1 MKHKELIDRMTLQEK
16 IALCSGKDFWH
27 TKGMEKYGIPS
38 MMMCDGPHGLRKQ
51 EETADMLGLNESVPA
66 TAFPTAASTG
76 CSFDTELL
84 GRIGA
89 AIAEEAKANQ
99 VGLVLG
105 PGANLKR
112 NPLCGRNFE
121 YFSEDP
127 YLAGKLTAAFIKEAQ
142 KDGIGT
148 SLKHFACNNQEYKRF
163 SSDSILDE
171 RTMRELYLTAFEIAV
186 KEGKPY
192 TVMCSYNKI
201 NGVHSSDN
209 KELLTDILRKEW
221 GFDGLVVTDWGA
233 MSDRIK
239 GFMAGCDLVMPGGS
253 DYMEK
258 EAAAAVKSGS
268 LSEEDIDLCTDR
280 VLTLVLDAAKALEQK
295 TDYDKESHHA
305 LACEAAEKSAVL
317 MKNEKNILPI
327 KKGTKIALI
336 GAMAKDPRY
345 QGAGSSHINP
355 TRLDRLAELMPEAI
369 YAAGCD
375 AAGNTTEELL
385 AEVTKVAKE
394 ADTVVICAGLTDSY
408 ESEGFDRADMKM
420 PEGHIRMIEAAAQ
433 ANPNVLVVLMC
444 GSVVELP
451 WADKVRGILYMGL
464 AGQAG
469 ASAIRNLLYGDANPG
484 GRLAETWP
492 MHYEDCPSATFYA
505 NDKKNAEYREGIY
518 VGYRYYD
525 KVGVTVRYP
534 FGYGL
539 SYTTFTYG
547 TPVIS
552 KMFSKENSEHNSR
565 HNSKENLKK
574 QDEEFSYRVQVDVTN
589 SGSLAGG
596 EVVQLYVAA
605 PQDGIHRP
613 IKELKGFDKVYLA
626 PGECKTVEFILTE
639 RSFAVWSGDSFK
651 APAGS
656 YEILVGGTSDT
667 LVNAGTIQ
675 LDAQEKKVNIP
686 AWQAGSWYEHPTG
699 IVTKEQWEKMLGHTV
714 EEPKLVKGQFTMDNT
729 VMELKEYSF
738 VMKMVYKGTEA
749 TVAKGFGGKADYSI
763 PEFRMMMMSSADCSL
778 SGMQIC
784 SCMKGHLMEGLLS
797 MANGHFFRG
806 LKLLLKK

>member
-1 MKHKELIDRMTLQEK
+1 MKHKEIIDKMTLEEK

-27 TKGMEKYGIPS
+27 TKDFEKYGIPS

-51 EETADMLGLNESVPA
+51 EDTADMLGVNASVPA
-66 TAFPTAASTG
+66 TAFPTAAATG

-84 GRIGA
+84 GKIGG
-89 AIAEEAKANQ
+89 AIAEEAKENQ

-127 YLAGKLTAAFIKEAQ
+127 YLAGKLSAAYIKEAQ
-142 KDGIGT
+142 KDGIGN

-186 KEGKPY
+186 KEGHPK

-209 KELLTDILRKEW
+209 KELLTDILRKDW

-239 GFMAGCDLVMPGGS
+239 GFAAGCDLSMPGGS

-258 EAAAAVKSGS
+258 EAAEAVKNET
-268 LSEEDIDLCTDR
+268 LSEEEIDLCADR
-280 VLTLVLDAAKALEQK
+280 VLTLVMEAAEVLKQK
-295 TDYDKESHHA
+295 TEYNREAHHV
-305 LACEAAEKSAVL
+305 LAQEAAEKSAVL
-317 MKNEKNILPI
+317 LKNEQNILPL
-327 KKGTKIALI
+327 KKGDRIALI
-336 GAMAKDPRY
+336 GAMAKEPRY

-355 TRLDRLAELMPEAI
+355 TKLDKLVELMPEAV
-369 YAAGCD
+369 YAQGCTTTGD
-375 AAGNTTEELL
+375 TTEELL
-385 AEVTKVAKE
+385 AEAVKAAKAADVA
-394 ADTVVICAGLTDSY
+394 VVCAGLTDSY
-408 ESEGFDRADMKM
+408 ESEGFDRADLKM
-420 PEGHIRMIEAAAQ
+420 PKGHVQIIEAVAK
-433 ANPNVLVVLMC
+433 ANPNVVVVLMC
-444 GSVVELP
+444 GSVVEMP
-451 WADKVRGILYMGL
+451 WEDKVKGILFMGL
-464 AGQAG
+464 SGQAG
-469 ASAIRNLLYGDANPG
+469 SSAIRNLLYGEANPS

-492 MHYEDCPSATFYA
+492 IKYEDCPSASFYA
-505 NDKKNAEYREGIY
+505 NGKKNGEYREGIY

-525 KVGVTVRYP
+525 KAGVPVRYP

-547 TPVIS
+547 TPEIS
-552 KMFSKENSEHNSR
+552 QNEGE
-565 HNSKENLKK
+565 
-574 QDEEFSYRVQVDVTN
+574 DFSYCVKVDVTN

-613 IKELKGFDKVYLA
+613 IRELKGFEKVYLK
-626 PGECKTVEFILTE
+626 PGERQTVELALTD
-639 RSFAVWSGDSFK
+639 RSFAVWSDGRFRV
-651 APAGS
+651 PGGN
-656 YEILVGGTSDT
+656 YEIFVGGTPGT
-667 LVNAGTIQ
+667 LRSAGTIQ
-675 LDAQEKKVNIP
+675 IESQGENVFIP
-686 AWQAGSWYEHPTG
+686 SWQPGSWYEKPDGT
-699 IVTKEQWEKMLGHTV
+699 VTKEQWETMLGHTV

-729 VMELKEYSF
+729 VMEMRDYSLI
-738 VMKMVYKGTEA
+738 MKIMYKAMEA

-763 PEFRMMMMSSADCSL
+763 PEFKMMMMSSADCSM
-778 SGMQIC
+778 SGMQINGG
-784 SCMKGHLMEGLLS
+784 MKGHLMEGMLA
-797 MANGHFFRG
+797 MANGHFFKG
-806 LKLLLKK
+806 IKLMMKK